1 MKKLLILSFLLLAG
15 ASSYAQFF
23 TVGPRIGLTS
33 SDLNLRETT
42 LENGDIIRSGSPK
55 AGFHAGMFTRITVG
69 NFYIQPEALFT
80 QAGGE
85 IELNSNGFTEVF
97 KLNYN
102 RLDIPVMMGAKFGP
116 VRVGAGP
123 VASLMLS
130 EDQKLWDDVTTNFK
144 ESTLGYQVGVGFDV
158 ANVVI
163 DLKYEGSLEKFGTIG
178 GFETDA
184 RQEMFIASV
193 GFKIF

>member
-1 MKKLLILSFLLLAG
+1 MKKIVILSLFLLAG

-23 TVGPRIGLTS
+23 TIGPRVGLSS
-33 SDLNLRETT
+33 SDLKLRETT
-42 LENGDIIRSGSPK
+42 LENGDVIRSGEPK

-69 NFYIQPEALFT
+69 NFFIQPEALFT

-85 IELNSNGFTEVF
+85 IELNGNGFKEVF
-97 KLNYN
+97 KLDYN
-102 RLDIPVMMGAKFGP
+102 RLDIPVLMGAKFGP
-116 VRVGAGP
+116 VRIEGGP

-130 EDQKLWDDVTTNFK
+130 DDQKLWDDVSANFK

-158 ANVVI
+158 ANVII
-163 DLKYEGSLEKFGTIG
+163 DFKYEGNLEKFGTIG

-184 RQEMFIASV
+184 RSSQFIASV